1 MSSDLDE
8 QEVARVLD
16 LYERICKAAR
26 GHLLSDAAKLAKKLP
41 AGDLVGYPYHV
52 CYWHC
57 VEPVANFV
65 VSKDP
70 DLAERLMELVVQS
83 HYKEASGATSGG
95 EGLRMMADVRRVLT
109 RRDGLQ
115 RRAAAV
121 RALFAETEKA

>member
-1 MSSDLDE
+1 MVFLKFIRRE
-8 QEVARVLD
+8 
-16 LYERICKAAR
+16 I
-26 GHLLSDAAKLAKKLP
+26 
-41 AGDLVGYPYHV
+41 
-52 CYWHC
+52 
-57 VEPVANFV
+57 NFSQFFDFV
-65 VSKDP
+65 HDP